1 MPILGV
7 SFGGQA
13 RARALGGSVA
23 PGPRPE
29 IGYTWIHSDDRD
41 LIPPGPWFQFHYD
54 RWQVPPTA
62 REIARTPLASQAFV
76 LGRSL
81 GVQFHPEV
89 TPDALAEWMLDV
101 EITGSGTPAAI
112 AADSQDVQALKHLV
126 EQEEADSIRRAHAL
140 IDAFIDRVVGSVD
153 GASA

>member
-1 MPILGV
+1 MSSNPRSPV
-7 SFGGQA
+7 NPVRSSHTGQPA
-13 RARALGGSVA
+13 TVIRSG
-23 PGPRPE
+23 
-29 IGYTWIHSDDRD
+29 
-41 LIPPGPWFQFHYD
+41 
-54 RWQVPPTA
+54 
-62 REIARTPLASQAFV
+62 RTLS
-76 LGRSL
+76 
-81 GVQFHPEV
+81 
-89 TPDALAEWMLDV
+89 EWMLDV